1 MHSFAVTIT
10 EFTPNFCAATHMKLR
25 LAVVGLFL
33 ALCAVP
39 AVADS
44 VGLKNEGLISGS
56 LNNGLTVS
64 SVITS
69 FSLDGTQILTGM
81 VGSINFS
88 TGNLIGG
95 SFSGGSF
102 EIDINGAGSVL
113 FSNTFS
119 GTIRSLGD
127 DAFKL
132 VGTFSGIA
140 DGLFVTGHTTQFFEL
155 ENEDGHLSF
164 DDVHGRTCLNT
175 SPAAV
180 PEPGTLT
187 LLGAGLVGL
196 GGLLR
201 RKLDIAN

>member
-1 MHSFAVTIT
+1 
-10 EFTPNFCAATHMKLR
+10 MKLH

-56 LNNGLTVS
+56 LNSGLTVS

-69 FSLDGTQILTGM
+69 FSFDGTQIPGI

-102 EIDINGAGSVL
+102 EIDITGAGSVL

-140 DGLFVTGHTTQFFEL
+140 DGQFVTGYTTQFFEL

-164 DDVHGRTCLNT
+164 DDVHGRTCVNT

-180 PEPGTLT
+180 PEPGSLT
-187 LLGAGLVGL
+187 LVGTGLVGL
-196 GGLLR
+196 GSLVR
-201 RKLDIAN
+201 RKLDVAK

>member
-1 MHSFAVTIT
+1 
-10 EFTPNFCAATHMKLR
+10 MKLR

-56 LNNGLTVS
+56 LNSGLTVS
-64 SVITS
+64 SFITS
-69 FSLDGTQILTGM
+69 FSLDGTQLPGV
-81 VGSINFS
+81 VGSITFS

-102 EIDINGAGSVL
+102 EIDITGAGSVL

-140 DGLFVTGHTTQFFEL
+140 DGQFDTGYTTQFFEL

-164 DDVHGRTCLNT
+164 DDVHGQTCVNT

-180 PEPGTLT
+180 PEPGSLT
-187 LLGAGLVGL
+187 LVGTGLVGL
-196 GGLLR
+196 GGLVR
-201 RKLDIAN
+201 RKLDIAK